1 MPARSSCQNFLNNIL
16 APLRLY
22 RQKSLIDATNAV
34 INAASLTLTSIEH
47 HLTDTASV
55 KNKIKRVDR
64 LLGSR
69 HLQNE
74 VSTIFQRITQKI
86 MQGMSRVVILIDW
99 SAYHASRFQLLRA
112 SLACDGRSLPL
123 MSCVVPSS
131 QTTNADVHEHFLE
144 SLAECFPPGLMSL
157 LLQMPVFR
165 CDGSNSSAPVA
176 GAIFAGYWAMI
187 IIMLV
192 MAGKRCRTQAQ
203 KHQRQQFI

>member
-69 HLQNE
+69 HL
-74 VSTIFQRITQKI
+74 
-86 MQGMSRVVILIDW
+86 
-99 SAYHASRFQLLRA
+99 
-112 SLACDGRSLPL
+112 
-123 MSCVVPSS
+123 
-131 QTTNADVHEHFLE
+131 
-144 SLAECFPPGLMSL
+144 
-157 LLQMPVFR
+157 
-165 CDGSNSSAPVA
+165 
-176 GAIFAGYWAMI
+176 
-187 IIMLV
+187 
-192 MAGKRCRTQAQ
+192 
-203 KHQRQQFI
+203 